1 MSSGSI
7 VSPSARCPRCGY
19 PLRGTLDSWVTSCPL
34 VHPCSEC
41 SYEIDL
47 GEVHAAPDAPDWF
60 VGTATSGAG
69 WCRRAPGSLVRMMVP
84 FWPWRHLGLASLDR
98 TMGVRDLFAW
108 SGLVG
113 GALVAVVLLALMSV
127 EGWNIVHEVE
137 ARIGVREME
146 RDAIARHEASVEAG
160 ERASQADDPRLA
172 LALEAFGRASAV
184 PVGAAGSSL
193 DRIRAM
199 TTGNDVPRAKV
210 LMLSADRDGGL
221 SVVQRTVLPWQ
232 YTIIGPRS
240 LGDVFNPRWGII
252 MLPLLG
258 SMAAM
263 SGLGLTVSRS
273 FKKAGISPWIQFRLA
288 VLSSSILVPVLLF
301 VAVRIALAPEVRTGW
316 SVNGY
321 WLGTIIYAAGGGT
334 LLLQA
339 WWWGAFRMLEARF
352 AFLMAFMMVILFS
365 ILTFFLAPAVGLLFA
380 VRFY

>member
-1 MSSGSI
+1 
-7 VSPSARCPRCGY
+7 
-19 PLRGTLDSWVTSCPL
+19 
-34 VHPCSEC
+34 
-41 SYEIDL
+41 
-47 GEVHAAPDAPDWF
+47 
-60 VGTATSGAG
+60 
-69 WCRRAPGSLVRMMVP
+69 
-84 FWPWRHLGLASLDR
+84 
-98 TMGVRDLFAW
+98 MGVRDLFAW

-137 ARIGVREME
+137 ARIGFREME
-146 RDAIARHEASVEAG
+146 RDAIARHEASVAAG
-160 ERASQADDPRLA
+160 ERASQADDPRLT

-184 PVGAAGSSL
+184 PIGVAGSSL

-199 TTGNDVPRAKV
+199 TTGNDVPRTKV

-221 SVVQRTVLPWQ
+221 SVRQRTVLPWQ

-240 LGDVFNPRWGII
+240 LLDVFNPRWGML

-301 VAVRIALAPEVRTGW
+301 IAVRIALAPEVRTGW

-321 WLGTIIYAAGGGT
+321 WLRTILYAAGGGT

-339 WWWGAFRMLEARF
+339 WWWGAFRMLKARF
-352 AFLMAFMMVILFS
+352 AFLTAFIMVILLS
-365 ILTFFLAPAVGLLFA
+365 ILTFILAPAIGLLFA
-380 VRFY
+380 VRFS